1 MYSASLLLFC
11 VLAVFSARAV
21 AAPVPWDTNAST
33 GMGGHAE
40 AISNSGPSAD
50 FLDILS
56 HNADNAADASSGDA
70 FALDAAQKN
79 SGGDVVE
86 GNSVADGGLLDILTT
101 GNGLGLL

>member
-1 MYSASLLLFC
+1 MQKRYRIVAHPPTFWISYRVHTVSFSNC
-11 VLAVFSARAV
+11 VFLILA
-21 AAPVPWDTNAST
+21 
-33 GMGGHAE
+33 
-40 AISNSGPSAD
+40 
-50 FLDILS
+50 LD
-56 HNADNAADASSGDA
+56 NADNTADASSGDA